1 MLAEELEDAFH
12 RSKLVLCRSGYS
24 SIMDLE
30 ALNAK
35 AFFVP
40 TPGQYEQQYL
50 AKRMKKKGIANFV
63 QQDKFSLEAL
73 NTIEEYSG
81 FGQEKTS
88 KSSFQ
93 ASLFDVF
100 K

>member
-1 MLAEELEDAFH
+1 ML
-12 RSKLVLCRSGYS
+12 
-24 SIMDLE
+24 
-30 ALNAK
+30 
-35 AFFVP
+35 
-40 TPGQYEQQYL
+40 TPRAGHTDPP
-50 AKRMKKKGIANFV
+50 KDFV

-73 NTIEEYSG
+73 IPIDKYNG
-81 FGQEKTS
+81 FGQKKTS